1 MRNIGSGT
9 TDTKNEQTAQDI
21 SCYEGGVRR
30 DQDKCVGVVPE
41 HLESVVVDVKSV
53 GVVPQ
58 HLESVAVDVKSVG
71 VVPEHLESDVKSGGV
86 APITP
91 RVELGSRG
99 GCCTEA
105 SSNRQ
110 RRENVKEAAKATVP
124 A

>member
-1 MRNIGSGT
+1 MEQRT
-9 TDTKNEQTAQDI
+9 RKNEQTAQDS

-53 GVVPQ
+53 GVVP
-58 HLESVAVDVKSVG
+58 
-71 VVPEHLESDVKSGGV
+71 EHLESDVKSGGV
-86 APITP
+86 APITL

-99 GCCTEA
+99 RCCTEA